1 MKILI
6 TGGAGFIGANLV
18 HQLIRETDHELLVID
33 KLTYAGNR
41 ASLDPVKNDP
51 RFSFHSADLVDAELL
66 NQSIKNFQPD
76 AVMHL
81 AAESHVDRSID
92 GPAAFVNTNVIG
104 TFNLLQA
111 VTNHWQTLDKVDQA
125 HFRFLHVSTDEVYGS
140 LNSSDRPFTEL
151 SPYRPNSPYSA
162 TKAGSDHLVKAWGTT
177 YGLPILVTN
186 CSNNYGPYQFP
197 EKLIPVVILCALKNE
212 PIPVYG
218 VGDHVRDWLHVED
231 HATALLK
238 VLDHGKLGESYL
250 VGGNAERSNLD
261 VVRAI
266 CTLMEEAQGSGP
278 HEEQITFVMD
288 RPGHDHR
295 YAIDA
300 SKIREELDWRPTV
313 GFEEGLKKTVHWY
326 LANQDWWRPLMEAHC
341 SGERVGLGTSKRR
354 I

>member
-231 HATALLK
+231 HCRGLRLVLEKGTFGQTYNIGGDQEMSNLALVK
-238 VLDHGKLGESYL
+238 AICEVLDELSPRNDGEKHSK
-250 VGGNAERSNLD
+250 G
-261 VVRAI
+261 
-266 CTLMEEAQGSGP
+266 
-278 HEEQITFVMD
+278 ITFVED
-288 RPGHDHR
+288 RPGHDFR
-295 YAIDA
+295 YAID
-300 SKIREELDWRPTV
+300 STKIREQLRWRPQRSFEQDLKTTV
-313 GFEEGLKKTVHWY
+313 EWY
-326 LANQDWWRPLMEAHC
+326 LDNKPWWHSILDGSYRL
-341 SGERVGLGTSKRR
+341 ERLRRTS

>member
-111 VTNHWQTLDKVDQA
+111 VTNHWQNLDKVDQA

-231 HATALLK
+231 HCRGLRLVLEKGTFGQTYNIGGDQEMSNLALVK
-238 VLDHGKLGESYL
+238 AICEVLDELSPRNDGEKHSK
-250 VGGNAERSNLD
+250 G
-261 VVRAI
+261 
-266 CTLMEEAQGSGP
+266 
-278 HEEQITFVMD
+278 ITFVED
-288 RPGHDHR
+288 RPGHDFR
-295 YAIDA
+295 YAID
-300 SKIREELDWRPTV
+300 STKIREQLRWRPQRSFEQDLKTTV
-313 GFEEGLKKTVHWY
+313 EWY
-326 LANQDWWRPLMEAHC
+326 LDNKPWWHSILDGSYRL
-341 SGERVGLGTSKRR
+341 ERLRRTS